1 MSMTGIKTKNT
12 WVKINIYVISTG
24 IFVLIFQIV
33 SVNFLSGYY
42 SILLISIGYCLIY
55 IILSAF
61 SIILRR
67 FRWAVFYTLLGAT
80 FLYALL
86 AHDQVRYAIDVAK
99 LVVFDKKFS
108 QCAAEASNE
117 TTSDIHLKVCER
129 RSIYSSEV
137 ISTIIYDPSAQ
148 IILDSKNR
156 TLSWKTSALNIQ
168 SSAPFGEMGFTAHK
182 IIGNFYDVQFSSES
196 QSDF

>member
-1 MSMTGIKTKNT
+1 
-12 WVKINIYVISTG
+12 
-24 IFVLIFQIV
+24 
-33 SVNFLSGYY
+33 
-42 SILLISIGYCLIY
+42 
-55 IILSAF
+55 
-61 SIILRR
+61 
-67 FRWAVFYTLLGAT
+67 LGAT